1 MNGGYKLKLCS
12 KKLSSGKCQIKFHV
26 TPAATDQ
33 APAYYGYL
41 LAESGST
48 LREVVGRIEREMCQL
63 GRRDAAHQEHLFNL
77 GRRAERQ
84 APIYFFRES

>member
-1 MNGGYKLKLCS
+1 MDSGYKLKICS

-26 TPAATDQ
+26 TPPDSAES
-33 APAYYGYL
+33 PYYGYL

-48 LREVVGRIEREMCQL
+48 LREVVGRIESEVRQL
-63 GRRDAAHQEHLFNL
+63 DRGEFHFQDQLFNL
-77 GRRAERQ
+77 GRRTVRQ